1 MTVYRKKLFRDKVM
15 KRIILVLMTASLLT
29 ARTMTLNDC
38 ISEAEKNNLDIKISD
53 RDLRSSELSLKGAG
67 NRFWDV
73 TGSGSYILN
82 GDDDDQLYSNL
93 SASAGVS
100 GTVSPY
106 LFHNY
111 SYTKITAN
119 TTEVNHSD
127 VLNTVRYNVINSF
140 FQTLL
145 AEENL
150 KLQKEISEYS
160 AKKFE
165 EAQLKFNMGNIS
177 RSDLLSF
184 EVSKSSDQMDMKA
197 AESNLKKNKQNL
209 IFYMNADLTPD
220 SLNLTF
226 TMKDG
231 PENIEF
237 KEDDLINE
245 AVDNRPDMKMMKNS
259 LDQSMLSLK
268 IQYDNYLPSLSA
280 SVNYEY
286 NKHDDFNDD
295 LYSYSSDGIVAK
307 VGLALNLTYSG
318 LNGIDKEKVEV
329 TKSRLQFDSRTES
342 VKNEIRLK
350 LIELDNQKNNLELAK
365 KHVELAQENLD
376 LADKLFFIGNK
387 SATDYLQARNDYI
400 QARYSEISYQY
411 NLILTKY
418 DLYNSL
424 GRKL

>member
-1 MTVYRKKLFRDKVM
+1 M
-15 KRIILVLMTASLLT
+15 KRIVLVLIAVSLLT

-53 RDLRSSELSLKGAG
+53 KDLRSTELNLKGAG

-73 TGSGSYILN
+73 SGSGSYTLD
-82 GDDDDQLYSNL
+82 GDDDDNLYSNL

-100 GTVSPY
+100 GTVSPF

-111 SYTKITAN
+111 SYAKISANSTAL
-119 TTEVNHSD
+119 NHSEI
-127 VLNTVRYNVINSF
+127 LNSVRYKVINSF

-150 KLQKEISEYS
+150 KLQAEICEYS
-160 AKKFE
+160 SKKFE

-184 EVSKSSDQMDMKA
+184 EVSKSSDQIDLKA

-209 IFYMNADLTPD
+209 IYYMNSDMITD
-220 SLNLTF
+220 SLNLSF
-226 TMKDG
+226 TLNDDT
-231 PENIEF
+231 ENTEF
-237 KEDDLINE
+237 KETDLLSE
-245 AVDNRPDMKMMKNS
+245 AVENRPDMKMMKNS
-259 LDQSMLSLK
+259 LDQSELSLK
-268 IQYDNYLPSLSA
+268 MQYDNYLPSLTG
-280 SVNYEY
+280 SVIY
-286 NKHDDFNDD
+286 D
-295 LYSYSSDGIVAK
+295 YSKMKDINNNVDYPATDGISARL
-307 VGLALNLTYSG
+307 GLSVNLTYSG

-329 TKSRLQFDSRTES
+329 TKSRLQLDSRTES

-400 QARYSEISYQY
+400 QARYREISYQY
-411 NLILTKY
+411 NLIIVKY

>member
-1 MTVYRKKLFRDKVM
+1 M
-15 KRIILVLMTASLLT
+15 KRIIVVLMAASLL
-29 ARTMTLNDC
+29 AAKTMTLGDC
-38 ISEAEKNNLDIKISD
+38 ISVAEKNNIDIKISD
-53 RDLRSSELSLKGAG
+53 RDVRSSELSLKGAG
-67 NRFWDV
+67 NRFWDI
-73 TGSGSYILN
+73 TGNGSYYLN
-82 GDDDDQLYSNL
+82 GDDDDNLYSNL

-100 GTVSPY
+100 ATVSPY

-111 SYTKITAN
+111 SSSKISAN
-119 TTEVNHSD
+119 SAEINHSD
-127 VLNTVRYNVINSF
+127 VLNSVRYNVINSF

-150 KLQKEISEYS
+150 KLQNEICEYS
-160 AKKFE
+160 SKKFE

-184 EVSKSSDQMDMKA
+184 EVSKSSDQIDLKA

-209 IFYMNADLTPD
+209 IYYMNTDLIPD

-226 TMKDG
+226 VLKDDH
-231 PENIEF
+231 ENVEF
-237 KEDDLINE
+237 KEDELIIE
-245 AVDNRPDMKMMKNS
+245 AVDNRPDMKIMKNS
-259 LDQSMLSLK
+259 VDQRILSLK
-268 IQYDNYLPSLSA
+268 MQYDDYLPSLTGSF
-280 SVNYEY
+280 SYDY
-286 NKHDDFNDD
+286 TKYDDINDE
-295 LYSYSSDGIVAK
+295 LYSYSNDGISGRL
-307 VGLALNLTYSG
+307 GLSVNLTYSG
-318 LNGIDKEKVEV
+318 LNGIDREKVEV
-329 TKSRLQFDSRTES
+329 TKSRLQFESKTEA

-350 LIELDNQKNNLELAK
+350 LIELENQKNNLDLAK

-400 QARYSEISYQY
+400 QARYREISYQY
-411 NLILTKY
+411 NLIIAKY

>member
-1 MTVYRKKLFRDKVM
+1 MNIKNKNGKMMKKFM
-15 KRIILVLMTASLLT
+15 FIILAANLLL
-29 ARTMTLNDC
+29 AKPMTLDDC
-38 ISEAEKNNLDIKISD
+38 ISLAEKNNFDIKISEKD
-53 RDLRSSELSLKGAG
+53 IRSSELTLKGAS
-67 NRFWDV
+67 NRFWDI
-73 TGSGSYILN
+73 TGNGSYYLN
-82 GDDDDQLYSNL
+82 GDDDDNLNSTL

-100 GTVSPY
+100 ATLSPY
-106 LFHNY
+106 LIHNY
-111 SYTKITAN
+111 MYSGIAASS
-119 TTEVNHSD
+119 TETGHSD
-127 VLNTVRYNVINSF
+127 VLNSVRYKVINSF

-184 EVSKSSDQMDMKA
+184 EVSKSSDQIDLKA

-209 IFYMNADLTPD
+209 IYYMNADLIPD
-220 SLNLTF
+220 SLDLTF
-226 TMKDG
+226 TMKDD
-231 PENIEF
+231 PENVEFIESS
-237 KEDDLINE
+237 LINE
-245 AVDNRPDMKMMKNS
+245 AVENRPDMKIMKNT
-259 LDQSMLSLK
+259 LEQRALSLK
-268 IQYDNYLPSLSA
+268 MQYDNYLPSLTG
-280 SVNYEY
+280 SVSYDY
-286 NKHDDFNDD
+286 TKYDD
-295 LYSYSSDGIVAK
+295 LNDEMFSYSDDGIKARL
-307 VGLALNLTYSG
+307 GLSVNLTYSG
-318 LNGIDKEKVEV
+318 LNGIDREKVEV
-329 TKSRLQFDSRTES
+329 TKSRLQFESKTEA

-350 LIELDNQKNNLELAK
+350 LIELENQKNNLDLAK

-400 QARYSEISYQY
+400 QARYREISYQY
-411 NLILTKY
+411 NLIIVKY